1 MMFIIERSTI
11 MEKRN
16 SLKMLFILIGIACVC
31 NSCNLSKDNGFE
43 LEEFAIDNAGL
54 HSVVDSVINM
64 YSPVLQSTDEKK
76 ILSLNL
82 SHKDSVLL
90 FIFSI
95 RDEEELLN
103 MYIFRDNK
111 RIVGYTTI
119 GKEDIILLSDID
131 DLPELGELF
140 GSFIHPTGISKELS
154 YMKYPNNLY
163 IGEGVNVWPKY
174 ELIYDPTY
182 LIYPFINNTFL
193 QPIMTKNPSIIR
205 AAQSR

>member
-1 MMFIIERSTI
+1 MFIIERSTI

-103 MYIFRDNK
+103 RYIFRDNK

-119 GKEDIILLSDID
+119 GKEDII
-131 DLPELGELF
+131 F
-140 GSFIHPTGISKELS
+140 HF
-154 YMKYPNNLY
+154 
-163 IGEGVNVWPKY
+163 
-174 ELIYDPTY
+174 ELIKIDYDTRIFKGI
-182 LIYPFINNTFL
+182 LI
-193 QPIMTKNPSIIR
+193 QGETKLYKDILLKLKEKLS
-205 AAQSR
+205 